1 MTPDEKAV
9 LSKAQR
15 LSHWNA
21 QKLFY
26 CIGKSTQKRWTVKRG
41 EVYFVDLGE
50 NIGSEENKLRP
61 VVVLQSNSYNFR
73 APTFTAAIISNGPVT
88 IPDIQV
94 PITGNY
100 AYTDNN
106 GARKN
111 LQGSIDLG
119 QIKTVAKERIISKKI
134 CDLAEMN
141 TVDQKLF
148 NAFGLTKIMTSKD
161 NTIASLTGKVTY
173 LKSLLAQREDKSK

>member
-1 MTPDEKAV
+1 MTQDERNV

-15 LSHWNA
+15 LSHWSA

-26 CIGKSTQKRWTVKRG
+26 CIGKSTQRGWTVKRG

-50 NIGSEENKLRP
+50 NIGSEENKSRP

-73 APTFTAAIISNGPVT
+73 APTFTAAIISSSPVT

-94 PITGNY
+94 PITEV
-100 AYTDNN
+100 YTYIDNN
-106 GARKN
+106 GTRRN

-134 CDLAEMN
+134 CDLVEMN
-141 TVDQKLF
+141 IVDQKLF
-148 NAFGLTKIMTSKD
+148 NAFGLTNIITAKE
-161 NTIASLTGKVTY
+161 NTITSLKGKVEY
-173 LKSLLAQREDKSK
+173 LTNLLKQKEEKSE

>member
-26 CIGKSTQKRWTVKRG
+26 CIGKSTQRRWTVKRG

-73 APTFTAAIISNGPVT
+73 APTFTAAIISN
-88 IPDIQV
+88 
-94 PITGNY
+94 